1 MNKNVSNK
9 NMELTEITDDLT
21 GAADSCSY
29 FTAHDPIMPPTGS
42 YIPSIL
48 RQGSSIPFQN

>member
-1 MNKNVSNK
+1 
-9 NMELTEITDDLT
+9 MELTEITDDLA

-29 FTAHDPIMPPTGS
+29 FTAHDPIMPPTGF

-48 RQGSSIPFQN
+48 GQGSSIPFQN

>member
-29 FTAHDPIMPPTGS
+29 FTAHDPIMPPTGPC
-42 YIPSIL
+42 IPSVL
-48 RQGSSIPFQN
+48 GQGSSIPFQN